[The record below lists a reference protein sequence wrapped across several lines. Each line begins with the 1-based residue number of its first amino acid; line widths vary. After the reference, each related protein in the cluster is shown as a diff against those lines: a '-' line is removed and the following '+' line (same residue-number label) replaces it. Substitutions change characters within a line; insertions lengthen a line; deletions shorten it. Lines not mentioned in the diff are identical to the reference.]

1 MKGSRKFRRMLIAVT
16 VLALLAGSAF
26 AEERIYTSG
35 TFKIPEDRIERTEA
49 LPEDE
54 TPEAETGEEG
64 IPEAENPETP
74 ETLPEAETPDAP
86 ETLPEGA
93 EPVSGEEG
101 IPDDAVTPAEEENQ
115 EPEEPAAAEAL
126 PPEERTVYIT
136 STRGEHVTSGEAIYL
151 EAHLVGFGDL
161 PVTYQWQV
169 DRNDGMGWQDVGS
182 NRNYHVFIASEETV
196 LYSWRLLVNV
206 DE

>member
-161 PVTYQWQV
+161 PVTYQW
-169 DRNDGMGWQDVGS
+169 
-182 NRNYHVFIASEETV
+182 
-196 LYSWRLLVNV
+196 
-206 DE
+206 

>member
-64 IPEAENPETP
+64 IPEAENPDAP
-74 ETLPEAETPDAP
+74 ETLPEAENPDAP

-93 EPVSGEEG
+93 EPVSGEVG
-101 IPDDAVTPAEEENQ
+101 NPDDAVTPAEEENQ

>member
-54 TPEAETGEEG
+54 TPEAE
-64 IPEAENPETP
+64 NPDAP

-101 IPDDAVTPAEEENQ
+101 IPDDAVTPAVEENQ

>member
-54 TPEAETGEEG
+54 TPEAETGEEV
-64 IPEAENPETP
+64 IPEAENPDAP
-74 ETLPEAETPDAP
+74 ETLPGAEDPDAP

-101 IPDDAVTPAEEENQ
+101 NPDDAVTPAEEENQ

>member
-35 TFKIPEDRIERTEA
+35 TFKIPEDRIERTET

-64 IPEAENPETP
+64 IPEAEN
-74 ETLPEAETPDAP
+74 PDAP

-136 STRGEHVTSGEAIYL
+136 
-151 EAHLVGFGDL
+151 
-161 PVTYQWQV
+161 
-169 DRNDGMGWQDVGS
+169 
-182 NRNYHVFIASEETV
+182 
-196 LYSWRLLVNV
+196 
-206 DE
+206 

>member
-101 IPDDAVTPAEEENQ
+101 IPDDAETPAVEENQ

>member
-1 MKGSRKFRRMLIAVT
+1 MKGSRTFRRMLIAVT

-64 IPEAENPETP
+64 IPEAGNPDAP

-101 IPDDAVTPAEEENQ
+101 IPDNAETPAVEENQ

>member
-64 IPEAENPETP
+64 IPEAENPDAP
-74 ETLPEAETPDAP
+74 ETLLEAETPDAP

-101 IPDDAVTPAEEENQ
+101 NPDDAVTPAEEENQ

>member
-64 IPEAENPETP
+64 SPEAENLETP
-74 ETLPEAETPDAP
+74 ETLPEA

>member
-101 IPDDAVTPAEEENQ
+101 IPDDAETPAVEEGQ
-115 EPEEPAAAEAL
+115 EPEEPAA
-126 PPEERTVYIT
+126 
-136 STRGEHVTSGEAIYL
+136 L

>member
-64 IPEAENPETP
+64 IPETEKPETP
-74 ETLPEAETPDAP
+74 ETLPETETPDAP

>member
-64 IPEAENPETP
+64 IPEAVNPETP

-93 EPVSGEEG
+93 EPVSGEEE
-101 IPDDAVTPAEEENQ
+101 IPDDAETPAVEEGQ